1 MKLFPIN
8 KYELKLKRESSK
20 ALSELENKTLSKEQ
34 FVKKK
39 NIKKKDRIL
48 NFLLI

>member
-1 MKLFPIN
+1 VSIA
-8 KYELKLKRESSK
+8 E
-20 ALSELENKTLSKEQ
+20 ALSFSTFSLLQIPVLLSKEQ